1 MATMTTKYITKNP
14 SYKNS
19 NITVKGFVL
28 HSIGVSQPSAT
39 VMQKSWNKSSS
50 QSSVHAVCDPDQI
63 IVMLP
68 CLEEKGKAKKCWGC
82 GSGSKGSYNNSMIQI
97 EMCEPSNIKYIGGAT
112 FTCTNKSE
120 AIDYV
125 KRTMDS
131 AAQFIAECCYF
142 HGLNPLDDGVIE
154 THKSAHDKGY
164 ASNHGDPNHLWTQLG
179 MNYTL
184 DDFRNLV
191 AEKLED
197 LEDNNMTD
205 EKFKELADRYF
216 ANKAKEPASSW
227 SSDYLSWVKDNGI
240 MVGDTSGNQMPQ
252 SYTKREELSTMLKS
266 FYTKFIAPIEEK
278 LK

>member
-1 MATMTTKYITKNP
+1 MAILKTNYITNNP

-19 NITVKGFVL
+19 NITVQGFVL
-28 HSIGVSQPSAT
+28 HSIGVPQPSAK

-50 QSSVHAVCDPDQI
+50 KNSVHAVCDPDQI

-82 GSGSKGSYNNSMIQI
+82 GSGSKGSYNSSMIQI
-97 EMCEPSNIKYIGGAT
+97 EMCEPSNIKYVGGAT
-112 FTCTNKSE
+112 FTCTNKPE

-142 HGLNPLDDGVIE
+142 HGLNPLEDGVIE

-164 ASNHGDPNHLWTQLG
+164 ASNHGDPNHLFDQLQMG
-179 MNYTL
+179 YTL

-191 AEKLED
+191 AEKLEEM
-197 LEDNNMTD
+197 EDPMTQ
-205 EKFKELADRYF
+205 EKFNQMMDVYLQQKRESGD
-216 ANKAKEPASSW
+216 PAW
-227 SSDYLSWVKDNGI
+227 ASDYLSWAKSVGLLSGVNEEGELAGNSWLTRAEMSVI
-240 MVGDTSGNQMPQ
+240 MKA
-252 SYTKREELSTMLKS
+252 Y
-266 FYTKFIAPIEEK
+266 YEK
-278 LK
+278 VDKT

>member
-1 MATMTTKYITKNP
+1 MATMTTNYITNNP

-19 NITVKGFVL
+19 NITVQGFVL
-28 HSIGVSQPSAT
+28 HSIGVPQSSAT

-50 QSSVHAVCDPDQI
+50 RNSVHAVCDPDQI

-82 GSGSKGSYNNSMIQI
+82 GSGSKGSYNSSRIQV
-97 EMCEPSNIKYIGGAT
+97 EMCEPSNIKYVGGAT
-112 FTCTNKSE
+112 FTCTDKNK
-120 AIDYV
+120 AINYV
-125 KRTMDS
+125 KSTMDS

-142 HGLNPLDDGVIE
+142 HGLNPLEDGVIE

-184 DDFRNLV
+184 DDFRKLV

-197 LEDNNMTD
+197 LEDGDMTQ
-205 EKFKELADRYF
+205 EKFNEMMDVYLQQKREAGDPEWAKPYLEFMVEHGLMTGVNDKGELAG
-216 ANKAKEPASSW
+216 SSW
-227 SSDYLSWVKDNGI
+227 LTRAEMSVI
-240 MVGDTSGNQMPQ
+240 MKA
-252 SYTKREELSTMLKS
+252 Y
-266 FYTKFIAPIEEK
+266 YEK
-278 LK
+278 VDKT